1 MFNEKI
7 PFIFISYSHK
17 DSDRVCPIIERLKKE
32 GFNVWYD
39 DGIEPGSEWDEN
51 IANHISQCGYFIAFI
66 SENYLG
72 SSNCKD
78 ELNFS
83 RDLDKDRLLV
93 YLEEVALSGGMAM
106 RMNRNQAIY
115 WDKCEDKEKAYQ
127 KLFSAVGIEK
137 TRIFI
142 PKPVEETVSVQQPV
156 PQPAVAQPVLAQ
168 QPVPQPV
175 AQQRPM
181 QQPAPQPIVQPLPV
195 RQPMPQPVAQPRP
208 AQQPVSQPRSVQ
220 QPATQQ
226 RPVQQPA
233 PQPAAQQRP
242 VQQPVPQPVAQ
253 QRPAQQPV
261 PQPIAQQRPVQQPVP
276 RPTTQ
281 PRPAQQPV
289 TSKNAPK
296 KSNGLKIGLI
306 IGGIILALLL
316 VGFVSVMILIVIG
329 SSASS
334 GNNVVIEEDAT
345 ANELLPL
352 AEDGNADA
360 MYRLGEIYFYGENG
374 AEIDYDKSL
383 YWMTKAAD
391 EEHYDALKFLMFMYN
406 VEASPYEF
414 DFAKSVEFAERVLEQ
429 NPEDSDA
436 MFTIGYCYSVGGYG
450 IEVDYEEA
458 VKWYTKAAELG
469 EPDAMYNL
477 ALCYYYGYG
486 VEVDQEKFDMWMQA
500 YEEATGN

>member
-142 PKPVEETVSVQQPV
+142 PKPVEESVSVQQP
-156 PQPAVAQPVLAQ
+156 AS
-168 QPVPQPV
+168 QPV
-175 AQQRPM
+175 AQPMPAQQPTPQTVAQTRPM
-181 QQPAPQPIVQPLPV
+181 QQPV
-195 RQPMPQPVAQPRP
+195 PQPVAQPRP
-208 AQQPVSQPRSVQ
+208 AQQPTPQPMAQPRS
-220 QPATQQ
+220 A
-226 RPVQQPA
+226 QQPA
-233 PQPAAQQRP
+233 PQPMA
-242 VQQPVPQPVAQ
+242 
-253 QRPAQQPV
+253 
-261 PQPIAQQRPVQQPVP
+261 
-276 RPTTQ
+276 Q
-281 PRPAQQPV
+281 PRPAQQP
-289 TSKNAPK
+289 TSQPIVQPRPMQPASQPRPVQQTAPMQQPASKPMQPSATVQVKNAK
-296 KSNGLKIGLI
+296 KQSSGLKIGLI

-329 SSASS
+329 SSSSS
-334 GNNVVIEEDAT
+334 GNDVVIEEDAT

-374 AEIDYDKSL
+374 EKIDYDKSL

-406 VEASPYEF
+406 VEATPYEF

>member
-156 PQPAVAQPVLAQ
+156 PQPAVAQPVPAQ
-168 QPVPQPV
+168 QPVPQSV
-175 AQQRPM
+175 A
-181 QQPAPQPIVQPLPV
+181 
-195 RQPMPQPVAQPRP
+195 
-208 AQQPVSQPRSVQ
+208 
-220 QPATQQ
+220 QQ

-233 PQPAAQQRP
+233 PQQRPAQQSVPQPVAQPRP
-242 VQQPVPQPVAQ
+242 VQQPVPQPTTQ
-253 QRPAQQPV
+253 PRPAQQPV
-261 PQPIAQQRPVQQPVP
+261 PQP
-276 RPTTQ
+276 TTQ
-281 PRPAQQPV
+281 PRPVQQPV

-374 AEIDYDKSL
+374 EKIDYDKSL

-406 VEASPYEF
+406 VEATPYEF

-450 IEVDYEEA
+450 IEIDYEEA

-500 YEEATGN
+500 YEEAIGN

>member
-142 PKPVEETVSVQQPV
+142 PKSVEENVSVQQPA
-156 PQPAVAQPVLAQ
+156 PQPVAQPRPMQ

-181 QQPAPQPIVQPLPV
+181 QQPAPQQRPAQ
-195 RQPMPQPVAQPRP
+195 QPVAQPGP
-208 AQQPVSQPRSVQ
+208 VQQPVSQPR
-220 QPATQQ
+220 
-226 RPVQQPA
+226 PVQ
-233 PQPAAQQRP
+233 QPAAQQRP
-242 VQQPVPQPVAQ
+242 AQQPVPQPVAQ
-253 QRPAQQPV
+253 QRPV
-261 PQPIAQQRPVQQPVP
+261 
-276 RPTTQ
+276 
-281 PRPAQQPV
+281 QQPV
-289 TSKNAPK
+289 TSKNVPK

-345 ANELLPL
+345 ANDLLPL

-374 AEIDYDKSL
+374 AEVDYDKSL

-406 VEASPYEF
+406 VEATPYEF

>member
-156 PQPAVAQPVLAQ
+156 PQPTVAQPVPAQ

-181 QQPAPQPIVQPLPV
+181 QQPAPQQRPAQQSV
-195 RQPMPQPVAQPRP
+195 PQPVAQPRP
-208 AQQPVSQPRSVQ
+208 AQQPVSQTVAQPGPVQQPVSQPRLVQ
-220 QPATQQ
+220 QPAEQQ
-226 RPVQQPA
+226 RPA
-233 PQPAAQQRP
+233 
-242 VQQPVPQPVAQ
+242 QQPVPQPVAQ
-253 QRPAQQPV
+253 QRPVQQPV
-261 PQPIAQQRPVQQPVP
+261 PQ
-276 RPTTQ
+276 PTTQ

-296 KSNGLKIGLI
+296 KSSGLKIGLI

-345 ANELLPL
+345 ANDLLPL

>member
-83 RDLDKDRLLV
+83 RDLNKDRLLV

-156 PQPAVAQPVLAQ
+156 PQPAVAQPVPAQ
-168 QPVPQPV
+168 QPVPQSV
-175 AQQRPM
+175 AQQRP
-181 QQPAPQPIVQPLPV
+181 A
-195 RQPMPQPVAQPRP
+195 
-208 AQQPVSQPRSVQ
+208 
-220 QPATQQ
+220 
-226 RPVQQPA
+226 
-233 PQPAAQQRP
+233 
-242 VQQPVPQPVAQ
+242 QQPVPQPVAQ

-261 PQPIAQQRPVQQPVP
+261 
-276 RPTTQ
+276 
-281 PRPAQQPV
+281 
-289 TSKNAPK
+289 TSKNVPK

-345 ANELLPL
+345 ANDLLPL

-391 EEHYDALKFLMFMYN
+391 EEYYDALKFLMFMHY
-406 VEASPYEF
+406 VDASPYEF
-414 DFAKSVEFAERVLEQ
+414 DFAKSIEYAKKVLEQ

-436 MFTIGYCYSVGGYG
+436 MFTIGYCYTVGGYG
-450 IEVDYEEA
+450 IELDYEEA

-486 VEVDQEKFDMWMQA
+486 VEVDQEKGDMWMQA

>member
-7 PFIFISYSHK
+7 PFSFISYSHK

-156 PQPAVAQPVLAQ
+156 PQPAVAQPVPAQ

-181 QQPAPQPIVQPLPV
+181 QQPAPQTVAQTRPMQQPVPQPV
-195 RQPMPQPVAQPRP
+195 AQPRPAQQPAPQPMAQPRSAQQPAPQPVAQPRP
-208 AQQPVSQPRSVQ
+208 AQQPV
-220 QPATQQ
+220 
-226 RPVQQPA
+226 
-233 PQPAAQQRP
+233 PQPVAQQRP
-242 VQQPVPQPVAQ
+242 VQQPVLQ
-253 QRPAQQPV
+253 
-261 PQPIAQQRPVQQPVP
+261 
-276 RPTTQ
+276 PTTQ
-281 PRPAQQPV
+281 HRPAQQPV
-289 TSKNAPK
+289 TSKNVPK
-296 KSNGLKIGLI
+296 KSNDLKIGLI

-316 VGFVSVMILIVIG
+316 VGFVSIMILIVIG

-352 AEDGNADA
+352 AEDGNTDA

-383 YWMTKAAD
+383 YWMNKAAD

>member
-142 PKPVEETVSVQQPV
+142 PKPVEEPVSVQQPV
-156 PQPAVAQPVLAQ
+156 SQPAVAQPVPAQ

-175 AQQRPM
+175 AQQRPLQQPAPQPVAQPRPM
-181 QQPAPQPIVQPLPV
+181 QQPAPQPVAQPRPMQQPV
-195 RQPMPQPVAQPRP
+195 SQPVSQPRPMQQPAPQPVAQPRP
-208 AQQPVSQPRSVQ
+208 AQQPVPQPT
-220 QPATQQ
+220 TQQ
-226 RPVQQPA
+226 RPV
-233 PQPAAQQRP
+233 
-242 VQQPVPQPVAQ
+242 
-253 QRPAQQPV
+253 
-261 PQPIAQQRPVQQPVP
+261 
-276 RPTTQ
+276 
-281 PRPAQQPV
+281 QQPV

-306 IGGIILALLL
+306 IGGVILAFLL

-345 ANELLPL
+345 ANDLLPL

-383 YWMTKAAD
+383 YWMNKAAD

-450 IEVDYEEA
+450 IEIDYEEA

>member
-32 GFNVWYD
+32 GFNIWYD

-156 PQPAVAQPVLAQ
+156 PQPVVAQPVPAQ
-168 QPVPQPV
+168 QPVPQSV
-175 AQQRPM
+175 AQQRPV
-181 QQPAPQPIVQPLPV
+181 QQPAPQQRPAQQSV
-195 RQPMPQPVAQPRP
+195 PQPVAQPRP
-208 AQQPVSQPRSVQ
+208 AQQPTSQPIVQ
-220 QPATQQ
+220 PRPMQPASQP

-233 PQPAAQQRP
+233 PMQQPASKPMQASAT
-242 VQQPVPQPVAQ
+242 VQA
-253 QRPAQQPV
+253 
-261 PQPIAQQRPVQQPVP
+261 
-276 RPTTQ
+276 
-281 PRPAQQPV
+281 
-289 TSKNAPK
+289 KNAK
-296 KSNGLKIGLI
+296 KQSSGLKIGLI

-345 ANELLPL
+345 ANDLLPL

-374 AEIDYDKSL
+374 EKIDYDKSL

-391 EEHYDALKFLMFMYN
+391 EEHYDALKFLMFMYY
-406 VEASPYEF
+406 VDASPYEF
-414 DFAKSVEFAERVLEQ
+414 DFAKSIEYAKKVLEQ

-436 MFTIGYCYSVGGYG
+436 MFTIGYCYTVGGYG
-450 IEVDYEEA
+450 IELDYEEA

-486 VEVDQEKFDMWMQA
+486 VEVDQEKGDMWMQA

>member
-51 IANHISQCGYFIAFI
+51 IATHISQCGYFIAFI

-142 PKPVEETVSVQQPV
+142 PKPVEENVSVQQPV
-156 PQPAVAQPVLAQ
+156 PQPAVAQPVPAQ

-181 QQPAPQPIVQPLPV
+181 QQPAPQQRPAQQSV
-195 RQPMPQPVAQPRP
+195 PQPVAQPRP
-208 AQQPVSQPRSVQ
+208 AQQPVSQTVAQPGPVQQPVSQPRSVQ
-220 QPATQQ
+220 QPA
-226 RPVQQPA
+226 
-233 PQPAAQQRP
+233 
-242 VQQPVPQPVAQ
+242 AQ

-261 PQPIAQQRPVQQPVP
+261 PQPVA
-276 RPTTQ
+276 Q

-345 ANELLPL
+345 ANDLLPL

>member
-142 PKPVEETVSVQQPV
+142 PKPVEETISVQQPA
-156 PQPAVAQPVLAQ
+156 PQPVAQPRPMQ
-168 QPVPQPV
+168 QPAPQPV

-181 QQPAPQPIVQPLPV
+181 QQPAPQQRPVQQSV
-195 RQPMPQPVAQPRP
+195 PQPVAQPRP

-220 QPATQQ
+220 QPA
-226 RPVQQPA
+226 
-233 PQPAAQQRP
+233 
-242 VQQPVPQPVAQ
+242 AQ

-261 PQPIAQQRPVQQPVP
+261 PQPVAQQRLVQQPVP
-276 RPTTQ
+276 QPTTQ

-374 AEIDYDKSL
+374 EKIDYDKSL

-406 VEASPYEF
+406 VEATPYEF

-450 IEVDYEEA
+450 IEIDYEEA

>member
-156 PQPAVAQPVLAQ
+156 PQTAVAQPVPAQ
-168 QPVPQPV
+168 QPV

-181 QQPAPQPIVQPLPV
+181 QQPAPQQRPVQQSV
-195 RQPMPQPVAQPRP
+195 PQPVAQPRP
-208 AQQPVSQPRSVQ
+208 AQQPVSQTVA
-220 QPATQQ
+220 QPG
-226 RPVQQPA
+226 
-233 PQPAAQQRP
+233 P

-253 QRPAQQPV
+253 TRPMQQSVPQPVAQPRPAQQPV
-261 PQPIAQQRPVQQPVP
+261 SQTVAQPGPVQQPVP
-276 RPTTQ
+276 QPTTQ
-281 PRPAQQPV
+281 PRPVQQPV

-316 VGFVSVMILIVIG
+316 VGFVSIMILIVIG

-352 AEDGNADA
+352 AEDGNTDA

-383 YWMTKAAD
+383 YWMNKAAD
-391 EEHYDALKFLMFMYN
+391 EEHYDALKFLMFMHY
-406 VEASPYEF
+406 VDASPYEF

>member
-142 PKPVEETVSVQQPV
+142 PKPVEETVSVQQSMTQPVVAQSMPVQQPV
-156 PQPAVAQPVLAQ
+156 PQSVAQSRPVQQTMPQPAAQPRTMQQPAPQQSPAQQPVSQPRPVQQPAAQQRPAQ

-175 AQQRPM
+175 AQQRP
-181 QQPAPQPIVQPLPV
+181 VQP
-195 RQPMPQPVAQPRP
+195 
-208 AQQPVSQPRSVQ
+208 
-220 QPATQQ
+220 
-226 RPVQQPA
+226 
-233 PQPAAQQRP
+233 
-242 VQQPVPQPVAQ
+242 
-253 QRPAQQPV
+253 
-261 PQPIAQQRPVQQPVP
+261 
-276 RPTTQ
+276 
-281 PRPAQQPV
+281 
-289 TSKNAPK
+289 KNAPK

-345 ANELLPL
+345 ANDLLPL

-414 DFAKSVEFAERVLEQ
+414 DFAKSVDFAERVLEQ

-436 MFTIGYCYSVGGYG
+436 MFTIGYCYTVGGYG
-450 IEVDYEEA
+450 VEMDYEEA
-458 VKWYTKAAELG
+458 VIWYTKAAELG
-469 EPDAMYNL
+469 EADAMYNL

-486 VEVDQEKFDMWMQA
+486 VEMDQEKGDMWMQA

>member
-181 QQPAPQPIVQPLPV
+181 QQPAPQQRLAQQPA
-195 RQPMPQPVAQPRP
+195 PQPAAQQRPAQQPVSQTVAQPGP
-208 AQQPVSQPRSVQ
+208 VQQPVSQPRSVQ
-220 QPATQQ
+220 QPA
-226 RPVQQPA
+226 
-233 PQPAAQQRP
+233 
-242 VQQPVPQPVAQ
+242 AQ

-261 PQPIAQQRPVQQPVP
+261 PQPIAQPRPAQQPVP
-276 RPTTQ
+276 QPTTQ

-296 KSNGLKIGLI
+296 KSNGLKIGLM

-316 VGFVSVMILIVIG
+316 VGFVSIMILIVIG

-352 AEDGNADA
+352 AEDGNTDA

>member
-156 PQPAVAQPVLAQ
+156 PQPVAQPVPAQ

-181 QQPAPQPIVQPLPV
+181 QQPAPQQRPAQQSV
-195 RQPMPQPVAQPRP
+195 PQPVAQPRP
-208 AQQPVSQPRSVQ
+208 AQQPVSQTVAQPGPVQQPVSQPRLVQ
-220 QPATQQ
+220 QPAEQQ
-226 RPVQQPA
+226 RPA
-233 PQPAAQQRP
+233 
-242 VQQPVPQPVAQ
+242 QQPVPQPVAQ
-253 QRPAQQPV
+253 QRPVQQPV
-261 PQPIAQQRPVQQPVP
+261 PQ
-276 RPTTQ
+276 PTTQ

-296 KSNGLKIGLI
+296 KSSGLKIGLI

-345 ANELLPL
+345 ANDLLPL

-383 YWMTKAAD
+383 YWMNKAAD

-429 NPEDSDA
+429 NPEDSNA
-436 MFTIGYCYSVGGYG
+436 MFTIGYCYSVGGYD
-450 IEVDYEEA
+450 IEVNYEEA

>member
-156 PQPAVAQPVLAQ
+156 PQPAVAQPVPAQ

-181 QQPAPQPIVQPLPV
+181 QQPAPQTVAQTRPMQQPVPQPV
-195 RQPMPQPVAQPRP
+195 AQPRPAQQPAPQPVAQPRP
-208 AQQPVSQPRSVQ
+208 AQQPV
-220 QPATQQ
+220 
-226 RPVQQPA
+226 
-233 PQPAAQQRP
+233 PQPVAQQRP
-242 VQQPVPQPVAQ
+242 VQQPVLQ
-253 QRPAQQPV
+253 
-261 PQPIAQQRPVQQPVP
+261 
-276 RPTTQ
+276 PTTQ
-281 PRPAQQPV
+281 HRPAQQPV
-289 TSKNAPK
+289 TSKNVPK

-316 VGFVSVMILIVIG
+316 VGFVSIMILIVIG

-352 AEDGNADA
+352 AEDGNTDA

-383 YWMTKAAD
+383 YWMNKAAD

-406 VEASPYEF
+406 VEATPYEF

>member
-51 IANHISQCGYFIAFI
+51 IATHISQCGYFIAFI

-156 PQPAVAQPVLAQ
+156 PQPAVAQPVPAQ

-181 QQPAPQPIVQPLPV
+181 QQPVS
-195 RQPMPQPVAQPRP
+195 QPVAQPRP
-208 AQQPVSQPRSVQ
+208 AQQPVPQPVAQQRPVQQPVSQTVAQPGPVQQPVSQPRSVQ
-220 QPATQQ
+220 QPA
-226 RPVQQPA
+226 
-233 PQPAAQQRP
+233 AQQRP
-242 VQQPVPQPVAQ
+242 AQQPVPQPVAQ
-253 QRPAQQPV
+253 QRPAQQPA
-261 PQPIAQQRPVQQPVP
+261 PQPVAQQRPAQQPVP
-276 RPTTQ
+276 QPTTQ

-296 KSNGLKIGLI
+296 KTNGLKIGLI

-316 VGFVSVMILIVIG
+316 VGFVSIMILIVIG

-345 ANELLPL
+345 ANDLLPL

>member
-66 SENYLG
+66 SKNYLG

-156 PQPAVAQPVLAQ
+156 PQPAVAQPVPAQ

-181 QQPAPQPIVQPLPV
+181 QQPAPQQRPVQQSV
-195 RQPMPQPVAQPRP
+195 PQPVAQPGP
-208 AQQPVSQPRSVQ
+208 A
-220 QPATQQ
+220 
-226 RPVQQPA
+226 
-233 PQPAAQQRP
+233 
-242 VQQPVPQPVAQ
+242 QQPVPQPVAQ

-261 PQPIAQQRPVQQPVP
+261 PQPVAQPRPAQQPAPQPVAQQRPAQQPVP
-276 RPTTQ
+276 QPTTQ

-316 VGFVSVMILIVIG
+316 VGFVSIMILIVIG

-345 ANELLPL
+345 ANDLLPL

-500 YEEATGN
+500 YEEATEN

>member
-156 PQPAVAQPVLAQ
+156 SQPAVAQPVPAQ

-181 QQPAPQPIVQPLPV
+181 QQPAPQQRPVQQSV
-195 RQPMPQPVAQPRP
+195 TQPVAQPRP
-208 AQQPVSQPRSVQ
+208 AQQPV
-220 QPATQQ
+220 
-226 RPVQQPA
+226 
-233 PQPAAQQRP
+233 
-242 VQQPVPQPVAQ
+242 PQPVA
-253 QRPAQQPV
+253 
-261 PQPIAQQRPVQQPVP
+261 
-276 RPTTQ
+276 Q

-345 ANELLPL
+345 ANDLLPL

>member
-156 PQPAVAQPVLAQ
+156 SQPAVAQPVPAQ

-181 QQPAPQPIVQPLPV
+181 QQPAPQQRPVQQSV
-195 RQPMPQPVAQPRP
+195 PQPVVQPRP
-208 AQQPVSQPRSVQ
+208 AQQPV
-220 QPATQQ
+220 
-226 RPVQQPA
+226 
-233 PQPAAQQRP
+233 PQPVAQQRP
-242 VQQPVPQPVAQ
+242 VQQPVPQPVTQ
-253 QRPAQQPV
+253 PRPTQQPV
-261 PQPIAQQRPVQQPVP
+261 PQ
-276 RPTTQ
+276 PTTQ

-345 ANELLPL
+345 ANDLLPL

>member
-156 PQPAVAQPVLAQ
+156 PQPAVAQPV
-168 QPVPQPV
+168 
-175 AQQRPM
+175 
-181 QQPAPQPIVQPLPV
+181 PA
-195 RQPMPQPVAQPRP
+195 
-208 AQQPVSQPRSVQ
+208 
-220 QPATQQ
+220 
-226 RPVQQPA
+226 
-233 PQPAAQQRP
+233 
-242 VQQPVPQPVAQ
+242 QQPVPQPVAQ
-253 QRPAQQPV
+253 QRPAQQPASQTVAQPGPVQQPVPHPVAQQRPAQQPV
-261 PQPIAQQRPVQQPVP
+261 PQPVAQQRPVQQPVP

-316 VGFVSVMILIVIG
+316 VGFVSIMILIVIG

-352 AEDGNADA
+352 AEDGNTDA

>member
-7 PFIFISYSHK
+7 PFSFISYSHK

-156 PQPAVAQPVLAQ
+156 PQPAVAQPVPAQ

-181 QQPAPQPIVQPLPV
+181 QQPAPQTVAQTRPMQQPVPQPV
-195 RQPMPQPVAQPRP
+195 AQPRPAQQPAPQPMAQPRSAQQPAPQPVAQPRP
-208 AQQPVSQPRSVQ
+208 AQQPV
-220 QPATQQ
+220 
-226 RPVQQPA
+226 
-233 PQPAAQQRP
+233 PQPVAQQRP
-242 VQQPVPQPVAQ
+242 VQQPVLQ
-253 QRPAQQPV
+253 
-261 PQPIAQQRPVQQPVP
+261 
-276 RPTTQ
+276 PTTQ
-281 PRPAQQPV
+281 HRPAQQPV
-289 TSKNAPK
+289 TSKNVPK

-316 VGFVSVMILIVIG
+316 VGFVSIMILIVIG

-352 AEDGNADA
+352 AEDGNTDA

-383 YWMTKAAD
+383 YWMNKAAD

>member
-142 PKPVEETVSVQQPV
+142 PKPVEETVSVQQPIR
-156 PQPAVAQPVLAQ
+156 QPAVAQPVSAQQPVPQPVAQPRPMQQPAPQPVAQPRPMQQPAPQPVAQPRPMQQPVSQPRSVQQPAAQQRPAQ

-175 AQQRPM
+175 AQQRP
-181 QQPAPQPIVQPLPV
+181 
-195 RQPMPQPVAQPRP
+195 
-208 AQQPVSQPRSVQ
+208 
-220 QPATQQ
+220 
-226 RPVQQPA
+226 
-233 PQPAAQQRP
+233 
-242 VQQPVPQPVAQ
+242 VQQPVPQ
-253 QRPAQQPV
+253 
-261 PQPIAQQRPVQQPVP
+261 
-276 RPTTQ
+276 PTTQ

-289 TSKNAPK
+289 TSKNVPK
-296 KSNGLKIGLI
+296 KSNGLKIGLM

-316 VGFVSVMILIVIG
+316 VGFVSIMILIVIG

-345 ANELLPL
+345 ANDLLPL

-500 YEEATGN
+500 YEEATEN

>member
-156 PQPAVAQPVLAQ
+156 PQPAVAQPVPAQ

-175 AQQRPM
+175 AQTMPTQQAIPQPAAQQRPVQQTMPQPAAQPRPM
-181 QQPAPQPIVQPLPV
+181 QQPAPQQ
-195 RQPMPQPVAQPRP
+195 RP
-208 AQQPVSQPRSVQ
+208 AQQPVSQPR
-220 QPATQQ
+220 
-226 RPVQQPA
+226 PVQ
-233 PQPAAQQRP
+233 QPAAQQRTA
-242 VQQPVPQPVAQ
+242 QQPVPQPVAQ

-261 PQPIAQQRPVQQPVP
+261 PQPVAQPRHAQQPAPQPMA
-276 RPTTQ
+276 Q

-374 AEIDYDKSL
+374 EKIDYDKSL

-406 VEASPYEF
+406 VEATPYEF

>member
-1 MFNEKI
+1 MFNVKI

-17 DSDRVCPIIERLKKE
+17 DSDKVCPIIERLKKE

-142 PKPVEETVSVQQPV
+142 PKPVEETVSVQQPIR
-156 PQPAVAQPVLAQ
+156 QPAVAQPVPAQQPVPQPVAQPRPMQQPAPQPVAQPRPMQQPAPQPVAQPRPMQQPVSQPRSVQQPAAQQRPAQ

-175 AQQRPM
+175 AQQRP
-181 QQPAPQPIVQPLPV
+181 
-195 RQPMPQPVAQPRP
+195 
-208 AQQPVSQPRSVQ
+208 
-220 QPATQQ
+220 
-226 RPVQQPA
+226 
-233 PQPAAQQRP
+233 
-242 VQQPVPQPVAQ
+242 VQQPVPQ
-253 QRPAQQPV
+253 
-261 PQPIAQQRPVQQPVP
+261 
-276 RPTTQ
+276 PTTQ

-289 TSKNAPK
+289 TSKNVPK
-296 KSNGLKIGLI
+296 KSNGLKIGLM

-316 VGFVSVMILIVIG
+316 VGFVSIMILIVIG

-345 ANELLPL
+345 ANDLLPL

-500 YEEATGN
+500 YEEATEN

>member
-156 PQPAVAQPVLAQ
+156 SHPAVAQPVPAQQPVPQIVAQTRPMQQQAPQQRPAQ

-175 AQQRPM
+175 
-181 QQPAPQPIVQPLPV
+181 
-195 RQPMPQPVAQPRP
+195 
-208 AQQPVSQPRSVQ
+208 
-220 QPATQQ
+220 
-226 RPVQQPA
+226 
-233 PQPAAQQRP
+233 AQQRP

-253 QRPAQQPV
+253 
-261 PQPIAQQRPVQQPVP
+261 P
-276 RPTTQ
+276 RPRNSQ
-281 PRPAQQPV
+281 Y
-289 TSKNAPK
+289 
-296 KSNGLKIGLI
+296 L
-306 IGGIILALLL
+306 
-316 VGFVSVMILIVIG
+316 
-329 SSASS
+329 
-334 GNNVVIEEDAT
+334 
-345 ANELLPL
+345 
-352 AEDGNADA
+352 
-360 MYRLGEIYFYGENG
+360 
-374 AEIDYDKSL
+374 SL
-383 YWMTKAAD
+383 
-391 EEHYDALKFLMFMYN
+391 
-406 VEASPYEF
+406 
-414 DFAKSVEFAERVLEQ
+414 
-429 NPEDSDA
+429 
-436 MFTIGYCYSVGGYG
+436 
-450 IEVDYEEA
+450 
-458 VKWYTKAAELG
+458 
-469 EPDAMYNL
+469 
-477 ALCYYYGYG
+477 
-486 VEVDQEKFDMWMQA
+486 
-500 YEEATGN
+500 

>member
-51 IANHISQCGYFIAFI
+51 IATHISQCGYFIAFI

-142 PKPVEETVSVQQPV
+142 PKPVEETISVQQPA
-156 PQPAVAQPVLAQ
+156 PQPVAQPRPMQ
-168 QPVPQPV
+168 QPAPQPV

-181 QQPAPQPIVQPLPV
+181 QQPAPQQRPVQQSV
-195 RQPMPQPVAQPRP
+195 PQPVAQPRP

-220 QPATQQ
+220 QPA
-226 RPVQQPA
+226 
-233 PQPAAQQRP
+233 
-242 VQQPVPQPVAQ
+242 AQ

-261 PQPIAQQRPVQQPVP
+261 PQPVAQQRLVQQPVP
-276 RPTTQ
+276 QPTTQ

-374 AEIDYDKSL
+374 EKIDYDKSL

-406 VEASPYEF
+406 VEATPYEF

-450 IEVDYEEA
+450 IEIDYEEA

>member
-142 PKPVEETVSVQQPV
+142 PKPVEETVSVQQSV
-156 PQPAVAQPVLAQ
+156 SQPAVAQPVPAQQPVPQPVTQQRPMQQPAPQQRPMQQPAPQQRPVQQSVPQPVAQPRPVQQPASQTVAQPGPVQQPVSQPRSVQQPAAQQRPAQ

-175 AQQRPM
+175 AQQRP
-181 QQPAPQPIVQPLPV
+181 V
-195 RQPMPQPVAQPRP
+195 
-208 AQQPVSQPRSVQ
+208 
-220 QPATQQ
+220 
-226 RPVQQPA
+226 
-233 PQPAAQQRP
+233 
-242 VQQPVPQPVAQ
+242 
-253 QRPAQQPV
+253 
-261 PQPIAQQRPVQQPVP
+261 
-276 RPTTQ
+276 
-281 PRPAQQPV
+281 QQPV
-289 TSKNAPK
+289 TSKNVPK

-345 ANELLPL
+345 ANDLLPL

-374 AEIDYDKSL
+374 AEVDYDKSL

>member
-1 MFNEKI
+1 
-7 PFIFISYSHK
+7 
-17 DSDRVCPIIERLKKE
+17 
-32 GFNVWYD
+32 
-39 DGIEPGSEWDEN
+39 
-51 IANHISQCGYFIAFI
+51 
-66 SENYLG
+66 
-72 SSNCKD
+72 
-78 ELNFS
+78 
-83 RDLDKDRLLV
+83 
-93 YLEEVALSGGMAM
+93 
-106 RMNRNQAIY
+106 
-115 WDKCEDKEKAYQ
+115 
-127 KLFSAVGIEK
+127 
-137 TRIFI
+137 
-142 PKPVEETVSVQQPV
+142 
-156 PQPAVAQPVLAQ
+156 
-168 QPVPQPV
+168 
-175 AQQRPM
+175 
-181 QQPAPQPIVQPLPV
+181 
-195 RQPMPQPVAQPRP
+195 
-208 AQQPVSQPRSVQ
+208 
-220 QPATQQ
+220 
-226 RPVQQPA
+226 
-233 PQPAAQQRP
+233 
-242 VQQPVPQPVAQ
+242 
-253 QRPAQQPV
+253 
-261 PQPIAQQRPVQQPVP
+261 
-276 RPTTQ
+276 
-281 PRPAQQPV
+281 
-289 TSKNAPK
+289 
-296 KSNGLKIGLI
+296 
-306 IGGIILALLL
+306 
-316 VGFVSVMILIVIG
+316 MILIVIG

-383 YWMTKAAD
+383 YWMNKAAD

-406 VEASPYEF
+406 VEATPYEF

>member
-142 PKPVEETVSVQQPV
+142 PKPVEETVSVQQPIL
-156 PQPAVAQPVLAQ
+156 QPAVAQPVPAQ

-181 QQPAPQPIVQPLPV
+181 QQPAPQQRPVQQSV
-195 RQPMPQPVAQPRP
+195 PQPVAQPRP
-208 AQQPVSQPRSVQ
+208 MQQPVSQPRSVQ
-220 QPATQQ
+220 QPA
-226 RPVQQPA
+226 
-233 PQPAAQQRP
+233 AQQRP
-242 VQQPVPQPVAQ
+242 AQQPVPQPVAQ
-253 QRPAQQPV
+253 QRPVQQPV
-261 PQPIAQQRPVQQPVP
+261 PQ
-276 RPTTQ
+276 PTTQ

-289 TSKNAPK
+289 TSKNVPK
-296 KSNGLKIGLI
+296 KSNGLKIGLM

-316 VGFVSVMILIVIG
+316 VGFVSIMILIVIG

-345 ANELLPL
+345 ANDLLPL

-500 YEEATGN
+500 YEEATEN

>member
-142 PKPVEETVSVQQPV
+142 PKPVEETVSVQQSMTQPVVAQSMPVQQPV
-156 PQPAVAQPVLAQ
+156 PQSVAQSMPTQQAIPQPAAQPRPVQQTMPKPAAQPRTMQQPAPQQRPAQQPVSQPRPVQQPAAQQRPAQ

-175 AQQRPM
+175 AQQRP
-181 QQPAPQPIVQPLPV
+181 VQP
-195 RQPMPQPVAQPRP
+195 
-208 AQQPVSQPRSVQ
+208 
-220 QPATQQ
+220 
-226 RPVQQPA
+226 
-233 PQPAAQQRP
+233 
-242 VQQPVPQPVAQ
+242 
-253 QRPAQQPV
+253 
-261 PQPIAQQRPVQQPVP
+261 
-276 RPTTQ
+276 
-281 PRPAQQPV
+281 
-289 TSKNAPK
+289 KNPPK

-345 ANELLPL
+345 ANDLLPL

-383 YWMTKAAD
+383 YWMNKAAD
-391 EEHYDALKFLMFMYN
+391 DDHYDALKFLMFMYYLDG
-406 VEASPYEF
+406 SPLEF
-414 DFAKSVEFAERVLEQ
+414 DFAKSIELAEKVLEQ

-436 MFTIGYCYSVGGYG
+436 MFTIGYCYTVGGYG
-450 IEVDYEEA
+450 VEMDYEEA
-458 VKWYTKAAELG
+458 VIWYTKAAELG
-469 EPDAMYNL
+469 EADAMYNL

-486 VEVDQEKFDMWMQA
+486 VEMDQEKGDMWMQA

>member
-142 PKPVEETVSVQQPV
+142 PKPVEEPVSVQQPV
-156 PQPAVAQPVLAQ
+156 SQPAVAQPVPAQQPVPQLVAQQRPMQQPAPQQRPVQQSVPQPVVQPRPAQ

-175 AQQRPM
+175 AQQRP
-181 QQPAPQPIVQPLPV
+181 
-195 RQPMPQPVAQPRP
+195 
-208 AQQPVSQPRSVQ
+208 
-220 QPATQQ
+220 
-226 RPVQQPA
+226 
-233 PQPAAQQRP
+233 
-242 VQQPVPQPVAQ
+242 VQQPVPQPVTQ
-253 QRPAQQPV
+253 PRPTQQPV
-261 PQPIAQQRPVQQPVP
+261 PQ
-276 RPTTQ
+276 PTTQ

-374 AEIDYDKSL
+374 EKIDYDKSL

-406 VEASPYEF
+406 VEATPYEF

>member
-83 RDLDKDRLLV
+83 RDLNKDRLLV

-156 PQPAVAQPVLAQ
+156 PQPAVAQPVPAQ
-168 QPVPQPV
+168 QPVPQ
-175 AQQRPM
+175 
-181 QQPAPQPIVQPLPV
+181 
-195 RQPMPQPVAQPRP
+195 
-208 AQQPVSQPRSVQ
+208 SV
-220 QPATQQ
+220 
-226 RPVQQPA
+226 
-233 PQPAAQQRP
+233 AQQRP
-242 VQQPVPQPVAQ
+242 VQQPVPQ
-253 QRPAQQPV
+253 
-261 PQPIAQQRPVQQPVP
+261 
-276 RPTTQ
+276 PTTQ

-289 TSKNAPK
+289 TSKNVPK

-345 ANELLPL
+345 ANDLLPL

-391 EEHYDALKFLMFMYN
+391 EEYYDALKFLMFMHY
-406 VEASPYEF
+406 VDASPYEF
-414 DFAKSVEFAERVLEQ
+414 DFAKSIEYAKKVLEQ

-436 MFTIGYCYSVGGYG
+436 MFTIGYCYTVGGYG
-450 IEVDYEEA
+450 IELDYEEA

-486 VEVDQEKFDMWMQA
+486 VEVDQEKGDMWMQA

>member
-17 DSDRVCPIIERLKKE
+17 DSDKVCPIIERLKKE

-142 PKPVEETVSVQQPV
+142 PKPVEETVSVQQPIR
-156 PQPAVAQPVLAQ
+156 QPAVAQPVPAQQPVPQPVAQPRPMQQPAPQPVAQPRPMQQPAPQPVAQPRPMQQPVSQPRSVQQPAAQQRPAQ

-175 AQQRPM
+175 AQQRP
-181 QQPAPQPIVQPLPV
+181 
-195 RQPMPQPVAQPRP
+195 
-208 AQQPVSQPRSVQ
+208 
-220 QPATQQ
+220 
-226 RPVQQPA
+226 
-233 PQPAAQQRP
+233 
-242 VQQPVPQPVAQ
+242 VQQPVPQ
-253 QRPAQQPV
+253 
-261 PQPIAQQRPVQQPVP
+261 
-276 RPTTQ
+276 PTTQ

-289 TSKNAPK
+289 TSKNVPK
-296 KSNGLKIGLI
+296 KSNGLKIGLM

-316 VGFVSVMILIVIG
+316 VGFVSIMILIVIG

-345 ANELLPL
+345 ANDLLPL

-500 YEEATGN
+500 YEEATEN